1 MLTLLILLIH
11 WYLEG
16 EITMPWTRRC
26 RATVHSLP
34 FPHSEWKLNGCWI
47 KITPLGCK
55 TALNEHGLWIS
66 TCFICSNM
74 LHGNTTLEC
83 QPDLWYLLPAWVGA
97 CRCDGFT
104 PMGSSDLPHYSLVP
118 PLQKNRR
125 RKYDE
130 KKTQGLRWREY
141 LPVTRMGKTNSTY
154 GD

>member
-1 MLTLLILLIH
+1 MLTLLILLIR

-47 KITPLGCK
+47 KIIPLGCK
-55 TALNEHGLWIS
+55 TALNEYGLWIS
-66 TCFICSNM
+66 TRFICSKHAPWEHHFRVSTRFM
-74 LHGNTTLEC
+74 IFATSLSGSMS
-83 QPDLWYLLPAWVGA
+83 LWWFHTNGQLRFAALLSHSP
-97 CRCDGFT
+97 
-104 PMGSSDLPHYSLVP
+104 SSKE
-118 PLQKNRR
+118 QKE
-125 RKYDE
+125 KMWW